1 MINCYYSLDFLI
13 SQKNKM
19 LEINFHPFQ
28 NLETKRLL
36 LRRIDENDI
45 AEVLALRGN
54 PETMKYIPRP
64 LAKTEEDALAHI
76 NMINEKI
83 DTNIGINWGIT
94 IKRNSKIIGIIGHY
108 RIQPENHRA
117 EIGYMSLP
125 EYHGKGYITEA
136 IKAVVEYGFEQMN
149 LHSVEAI
156 IDPENIASERVL
168 QKNGFIKEAHILEN
182 ELWEGK
188 FWDTVIYSLLKRNFK
203 K

>member
-1 MINCYYSLDFLI
+1 M
-13 SQKNKM
+13 M

-28 NLETKRLL
+28 NLETERLF
-36 LRRIDENDI
+36 LRRLDENDV
-45 AEVLALRGN
+45 AEVLAMRGN
-54 PETMKYIPRP
+54 TKVMKYIPRP

-76 NMINEKI
+76 IMINEKI
-83 DTNIGINWGIT
+83 DTNVGINWGIT
-94 IKRNSKIIGIIGHY
+94 VKGNPKIIGIIGHY

-125 EYHGKGYITEA
+125 EYNGKGYITEA
-136 IKAVVEYGFEQMN
+136 IKVVVEYGFEQMN
-149 LHSVEAI
+149 LHSIEAV

-168 QKNGFIKEAHILEN
+168 QKNGFVKEAHILEN

>member
-1 MINCYYSLDFLI
+1 
-13 SQKNKM
+13 M
-19 LEINFHPFQ
+19 LTINFHPFQ
-28 NLETKRLL
+28 NIETERLL
-36 LRRIDENDI
+36 LRRIDQNDVE
-45 AEVLALRGN
+45 EVLALRGN

-64 LAKTEEDALAHI
+64 LAKTKEEALVHI
-76 NMINEKI
+76 AMIEKKI
-83 DTNIGINWGIT
+83 ENNTGINWGIT
-94 IKRNSKIIGIIGHY
+94 IKGSNKIIGIIGHY

-125 EYHGKGYITEA
+125 EYNGKGYITEA

-149 LHSVEAI
+149 LHSIEAV
-156 IDPENIASERVL
+156 IDPGNTASERVL
-168 QKNGFIKEAHILEN
+168 QKNGFVKEAHILEN

>member
-54 PETMKYIPRP
+54 PETMKYIPRL